1 MAGRKGNKAHAN
13 KTSLTSEQMIGNN
26 AAEKWT
32 FAAAESFFKQALIDS
47 EDAIT
52 LNDVARAQGQYYE
65 VFEYLCDKFP
75 VFLTIKKQ
83 ILRNIESNT
92 YKGAL
97 NDTYVASVAIFG
109 LKHNHGWTDKS
120 QVDVTTKGAAL
131 GKNPLEFFES
141 EPNE

>member
-13 KTSLTSEQMIGNN
+13 KTSHTSESLLNN
-26 AAEKWT
+26 NLAEKWT
-32 FAAAESFFKQALIDS
+32 FAAAEAFFQQALIDS
-47 EDAIT
+47 EEAIT
-52 LNDVARAQGQYYE
+52 LNDVARAQNQYYE
-65 VFEYLCDKFP
+65 IFEYLCEKFP

-97 NDTYVASVAIFG
+97 NQTYVASVAIFG
-109 LKHNHGWTDKS
+109 LKNNHGWADKS